1 MKDHSKIDGATM
13 VGLACHLGPVA
24 AVDFAEFARSLEELD
39 QQQVKMLLRGWL
51 AIESMPNE
59 ASLEISDLRN
69 CLRALRQS
77 WIREKHKS

>member
-1 MKDHSKIDGATM
+1 MTKKPKIDGATM
-13 VGLACHLGPVA
+13 VAMACRLGPVA
-24 AVDFAEFARSLEELD
+24 AMDFAEFARSLEELD
-39 QQQVKMLLRGWL
+39 TQQTKMLLRGWL

-59 ASLEISDLRN
+59 ASLEIADLRN

>member
-1 MKDHSKIDGATM
+1 VKDDFKIDGATM
-13 VGLACHLGPVA
+13 VGLACQLGAVA
-24 AVDFAEFARSLEELD
+24 AMDFAEFANSLKELD
-39 QQQVKMLLRGWL
+39 APQKKMLLRGWL

-77 WIREKHKS
+77 WIREKHKP